1 MSNLGKIKLA
11 QDKSLNNNTFDPG
24 IQNHRVSNNSFT
36 SDFKI
41 NHTFSNSVN
50 NTNSFGNSN
59 NNYDSFV
66 NSSNKFNTYLASS
79 NNKIN
84 ISGDSFNKS
93 NTSGV
98 QESICMVPGQQPGRQ
113 SSNPSG
119 TILQPPQ
126 RKKAIYQVQHHFL
139 RIFCF
144 ECKVL
149 EQPMQAKIYEMYLLG
164 SKNHIAIFPIEFY
177 LQA

>member
-11 QDKSLNNNTFDPG
+11 EDKSLNNNPFDNN
-24 IQNHRVSNNSFT
+24 IQSHRVSSNNFT
-36 SDFKI
+36 SGFNI

-93 NTSGV
+93 NFSGGQV
-98 QESICMVPGQQPGRQ
+98 PVCMVPVQQTGRQ
-113 SSNPSG
+113 SLNPSG
-119 TILQPPQ
+119 TILQPPHG
-126 RKKAIYQVQHHFL
+126 VFL
-139 RIFCF
+139 GNGGTATR
-144 ECKVL
+144 EDK
-149 EQPMQAKIYEMYLLG
+149 
-164 SKNHIAIFPIEFY
+164 
-177 LQA
+177 